1 VNFGRLGPY
10 RLFFTSN
17 DLDEPAHIHV
27 ERDGLVAKFWLSP
40 IRLSKSSRF
49 AAHELSKM
57 ERIVRDHH
65 PEIMEAWNEFLRRR
79 N

>member
-1 VNFGRLGPY
+1 MNFIRVGPY
-10 RLFFTSN
+10 RLFFTTN
-17 DLDEPAHIHV
+17 DLDEPPHIHV

-49 AAHELSKM
+49 AAHELSRM
-57 ERIVRDHH
+57 ERIVRDNHSD
-65 PEIMEAWNEFLRRR
+65 IMEAWNEFLRRR